1 MITPAGKAYPAEGPA
16 TMMGQA
22 NGPWFGLST
31 DTEPQNARNGA
42 ILYLMDTGVVK
53 MYDEA
58 NQQWREQ

>member
-1 MITPAGKAYPAEGPA
+1 MTTPAGKAQPVNGPA
-16 TMMGQA
+16 TMHGQS

-31 DTEPQNARNGA
+31 DPKPANPKNGA
-42 ILYLMDTGVVK
+42 MLYYMDTATLV